1 MVLAALLLFQAGLLD
16 TKPAPVYAEV
26 LVGSRGPYRFLV
38 DTGSQTSL
46 IEPDLATELGLKAQF
61 RVEIVTQLS
70 TRLRPGLKATTLR
83 VGKQAL
89 PPLELVFDE
98 LPEAKRLDPTVRGLL
113 GVNALEGLNFA
124 LKPGEARIDFV
135 ERRPAGEVVAFE
147 RLEDRIAIVATMGQ
161 ESLRL
166 ILDSGSSHVVLFR
179 TPKAMAKTRPVVTT
193 FATLEG
199 ARATVPTTW
208 TADLVFTARLK
219 IGMQAAAIVERRNT
233 VVEGLLP
240 ASIFKQVYVDQQ
252 RREVVLVR

>member
-98 LPEAKRLDPTVRGLL
+98 LPEAKRLDPTVRGHW
-113 GVNALEGLNFA
+113 A
-124 LKPGEARIDFV
+124 
-135 ERRPAGEVVAFE
+135 
-147 RLEDRIAIVATMGQ
+147 
-161 ESLRL
+161 
-166 ILDSGSSHVVLFR
+166 
-179 TPKAMAKTRPVVTT
+179 
-193 FATLEG
+193 
-199 ARATVPTTW
+199 
-208 TADLVFTARLK
+208 
-219 IGMQAAAIVERRNT
+219 
-233 VVEGLLP
+233 
-240 ASIFKQVYVDQQ
+240 
-252 RREVVLVR
+252 